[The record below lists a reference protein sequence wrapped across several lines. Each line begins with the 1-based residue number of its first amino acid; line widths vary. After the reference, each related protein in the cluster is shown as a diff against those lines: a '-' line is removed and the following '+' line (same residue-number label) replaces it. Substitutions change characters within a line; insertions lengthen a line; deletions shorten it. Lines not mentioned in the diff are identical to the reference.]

1 MEIKEIINNCCSLA
15 VYSEGQKIIKKSS
28 EKDFKK
34 IIEAW
39 NSMTDG
45 ALEMPAFG
53 VSIDKYTKEQ
63 LKSGLWV
70 EFIFD
75 AQLSHCDMPFSKL
88 LVNVV
93 GNFKGFNLSRYTQEA
108 GYAGRCFYLQLSDD
122 MSDFEKVVKSC
133 I

>member
-1 MEIKEIINNCCSLA
+1 
-15 VYSEGQKIIKKSS
+15 
-28 EKDFKK
+28 
-34 IIEAW
+34 
-39 NSMTDG
+39 MTDG